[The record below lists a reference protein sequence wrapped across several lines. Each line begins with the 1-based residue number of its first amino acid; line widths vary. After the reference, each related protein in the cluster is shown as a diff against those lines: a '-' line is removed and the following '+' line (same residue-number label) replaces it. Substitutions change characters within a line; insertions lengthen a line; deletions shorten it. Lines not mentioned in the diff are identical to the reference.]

1 MNNYS
6 ELSYYISYVVLP
18 NILAYEILYLYKHNR
33 LDISFYK
40 LTNKIKKII
49 NYDYLFISKW
59 SGWQD
64 LNLQPHGPKPCAL
77 PNWATSRNTGAPN
90 KIFTFLLT
98 ML

>member
-18 NILAYEILYLYKHNR
+18 NILAYEILYLYKHNG

-49 NYDYLFISKW
+49 NIRDINYLKIKYITNNILITKYNYKIISW
-59 SGWQD
+59 S
-64 LNLQPHGPKPCAL
+64 PI
-77 PNWATSRNTGAPN
+77 T
-90 KIFTFLLT
+90 LLHI
-98 ML
+98 